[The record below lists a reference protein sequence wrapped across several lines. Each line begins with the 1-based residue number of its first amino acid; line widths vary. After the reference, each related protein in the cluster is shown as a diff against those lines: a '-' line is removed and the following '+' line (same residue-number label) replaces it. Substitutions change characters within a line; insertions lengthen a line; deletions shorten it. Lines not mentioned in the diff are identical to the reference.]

1 MTSGNKHFLYGMLEG
16 LEKAQEIVNRRSV
29 DPATIRWL
37 AREIENLKKDIERDE
52 EE

>member
-16 LEKAQEIVNRRSV
+16 LERAQEIVNRRSV

-37 AREIENLKKDIERDE
+37 AREIENLKKEMGE